1 MTRLGTSLK
10 GAPSFSRTLRKG
22 WAMEI
27 SNAPARRSLR
37 NTINRI
43 GLAYCTFL
51 LLSLPALAEQ
61 KRDSLT
67 PPEVD
72 QLRDT
77 AMDPDLRLKLY
88 VTFARA
94 RLVALEKVRSDP
106 KTADRGLATHDGLQD
121 FLDVYDELNDN
132 IDTYVGRKSDL
143 RKVLKTVIDG
153 DTEFQA
159 KLRALRDDA
168 GSKKEELEHYEFL
181 LTNALETL
189 DSSVQDHRQ
198 LLSEQEEAAKQKK
211 KAMKP

>member
-1 MTRLGTSLK
+1 
-10 GAPSFSRTLRKG
+10 
-22 WAMEI
+22 MEI
-27 SNAPARRSLR
+27 VDAPERRSLR
-37 NTINRI
+37 DIVKLV
-43 GLAYCTFL
+43 GLAGCALFL
-51 LLSLPALAEQ
+51 LLSPALTEQ
-61 KRDSLT
+61 KRDPLT

-88 VTFARA
+88 VAFARA

-106 KTADRGLATHDGLQD
+106 KTEDRGLATHDGLQD

-168 GSKKEELEHYEFL
+168 TAKNPEKEHYEFL

-189 DSSVQDHRQ
+189 DNSVQDHRE
-198 LLSEQEEAAKQKK
+198 LLGEQEEAAKQKK
-211 KAMKP
+211 KPMKP